1 MATVITAG
9 NATNGLSLSAD
20 NTGSFD
26 FKTGS
31 GAGTSAMTISSSQ
44 VVSIPGNLTVVGTLT
59 ATGGVSGGIRS
70 GTAVAS
76 TSGTSIDFTGIP
88 AGVKRITILCRGVS
102 TTGTIFGVQ
111 LGSGSFVTSGYSGS
125 VSALGNTAAV
135 SATTPTNLIG
145 IAFYVAASS
154 FSGSCVI
161 ANIDGNNWVAQSNGG
176 WFAAN
181 VTSNG
186 GGSVALS
193 GTLDRLR
200 ITTVNGTDTFDAGS
214 INILYE

>member
-1 MATVITAG
+1 MSVIIDGSNGITTPLDVEIQGSTSGSIIVAAPAVAGSNTQTLVAAT
-9 NATNGLSLSAD
+9 
-20 NTGSFD
+20 
-26 FKTGS
+26 
-31 GAGTSAMTISSSQ
+31 
-44 VVSIPGNLTVVGTLT
+44 GTL
-59 ATGGVSGGIRS
+59 APLIA

-76 TSGTSIDFTGIP
+76 TSGTSIDFTSIP
-88 AGVKRITILCRGVS
+88 SWVKRITVLCRGVS

-125 VSALGNTAAV
+125 ISLLGNGSTV
-135 SATTPTNLIG
+135 VVTTPTNLIG
-145 IAFYVAASS
+145 IAYYAAASS

-161 ANIDGNNWVAQSNGG
+161 ANIDGNNWVAQSNGA

-186 GGSVALS
+186 GGSISLG
-193 GTLDRLR
+193 GTLDRIR
-200 ITTVNGTDTFDAGS
+200 ITTVNGTDTFDAGT

>member
-1 MATVITAG
+1 MANLLVAG
-9 NATNGLSLSAD
+9 NSSNGGTAITTDTSGTL
-20 NTGSFD
+20 NIV
-26 FKTGS
+26 TGS
-31 GAGTSAMTISSSQ
+31 GSGATAVTVDGSGNMVVTGTI
-44 VVSIPGNLTVVGTLT
+44 T
-59 ATGGVSGGIRS
+59 ASGGVSGGIRS

-88 AGVKRITILCRGVS
+88 SGVKRITILCRGVS

-125 VSALGNTAAV
+125 ISLLGNTGTV
-135 SATTPTNLIG
+135 VVTTPTNLIG
-145 IAFYVAASS
+145 IAYYTAASS

-176 WFAAN
+176 WFTAN

-186 GGSVALS
+186 GGSVSL
-193 GTLDRLR
+193 GGVLDRIR

-214 INILYE
+214 INILFE